1 MQLTYFQK
9 IVFAGLEVISGI
21 LNVFTSIIGKN
32 PTWELEAKYWKSR
45 LDNVY
50 NNRVAESARE
60 RANAQRRYDD
70 ERDNLIQSDT
80 D

>member
-1 MQLTYFQK
+1 MRLNYFQR

-32 PTWELEAKYWKSR
+32 PTWELEAKYWKSK

-50 NNRVAESARE
+50 NSRVSESARE
-60 RANAQRRYDD
+60 RVNAQKRYND
-70 ERDNLIQSDT
+70 ERDNLLQSDT

>member
-1 MQLTYFQK
+1 MQLSYFQR

-32 PTWELEAKYWKSR
+32 PTWELEAKYWKSK

-50 NNRVAESARE
+50 NNRVSESARE

-70 ERDNLIQSDT
+70 ERDSLIQSDT

>member
-1 MQLTYFQK
+1 MRLNYFQR

-32 PTWELEAKYWKSR
+32 PTWELEAKYWKSK

-50 NNRVAESARE
+50 NNRVSESARE

-70 ERDNLIQSDT
+70 ERDSLIQSDT

>member
-32 PTWELEAKYWKSR
+32 PTWELEAKYWKSK
-45 LDNVY
+45 LDNMY
-50 NNRVAESARE
+50 NNRVSESARE
-60 RANAQRRYDD
+60 RVNAQKRYND
-70 ERDNLIQSDT
+70 ERDNLLQSDT

>member
-1 MQLTYFQK
+1 MQLTYFQR

-32 PTWELEAKYWKSR
+32 PTWELEAKYWKSK
-45 LDNVY
+45 LDNIY
-50 NNRVAESARE
+50 NNRVEESARE
-60 RANAQRRYDD
+60 RVNAQQRYNN